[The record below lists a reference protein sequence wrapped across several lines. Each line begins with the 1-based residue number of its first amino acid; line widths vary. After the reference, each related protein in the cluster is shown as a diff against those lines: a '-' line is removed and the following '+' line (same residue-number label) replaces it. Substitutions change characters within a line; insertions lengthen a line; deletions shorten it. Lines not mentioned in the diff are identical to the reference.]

1 MDHGQFP
8 DGLGI
13 CSDPDRTLI
22 SLFKKHTYLSSYS
35 DLRVKEGGD
44 PEVLLCHSEGQVV
57 VTGNVVRIKSVEL

>member
-1 MDHGQFP
+1 MVNFPMDWE
-8 DGLGI
+8 
-13 CSDPDRTLI
+13 SAATLTGPLYLCLKDI
-22 SLFKKHTYLSSYS
+22 NLSSYS